1 MFNMDISYW
10 IDLVVAIILGSVLIL
25 VSFGKLID
33 LTSYG
38 IAKGN
43 ILLKVLGYAGLAII
57 VFQST
62 ELISR
67 IFV

>member
-1 MFNMDISYW
+1 MDISYW
-10 IDLVVAIILGSVLIL
+10 IDLVVAIILGSVLIF

>member
-1 MFNMDISYW
+1 MDISYW

-43 ILLKVLGYAGLAII
+43 TLLKVLGYAGVAII
-57 VFQST
+57 IFQST